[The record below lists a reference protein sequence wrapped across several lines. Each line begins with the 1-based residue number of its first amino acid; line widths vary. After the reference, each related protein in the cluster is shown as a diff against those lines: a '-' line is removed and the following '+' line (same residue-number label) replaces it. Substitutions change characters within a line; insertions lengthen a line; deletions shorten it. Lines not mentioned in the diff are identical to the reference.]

1 MNNFDIAVR
10 SLLGFCCV
18 AVLLSTV
25 AVGQGPSL
33 KISTEDE
40 LKADM
45 AQGPC
50 KNADRLDAVKKLFQ
64 RMGATDADMK
74 VEDLKDV
81 KNLVLTKKGTTAD
94 ETVVIGAHYDKVDAG
109 CGTMDNW
116 SGVVILAHLYRTL
129 NSGATR
135 KTYVFVAFGREEE
148 GLKGSAAMVKAI
160 PKEERSKYC
169 SMVNL
174 DSFGLGYPLIL
185 ENASTASMIK
195 FAKDLGSQLK
205 VPVQTISLPGAAD
218 ADSSSFKGKDI
229 PAITMSA
236 LNNTW
241 PEYMHTSKD
250 KMDIINP
257 ASIRLAY
264 QFNLQYVAKIDE
276 GACTMFRD
284 K

>member
-1 MNNFDIAVR
+1 MNKFTLAAQMLICFCAGAF
-10 SLLGFCCV
+10 LLPTVV
-18 AVLLSTV
+18 A
-25 AVGQGPSL
+25 GQGTSL

-50 KNADRLDAVKKLFQ
+50 KNSDRLDAVRKLFQ

-74 VEDLKDV
+74 VDDLKDV
-81 KNLVLTKKGTTAD
+81 KNLVLTKKGTSD
-94 ETVVIGAHYDKVDAG
+94 ETVVIGAHYDKVDEG
-109 CGTMDNW
+109 CGIMDNW

-129 NSGATR
+129 SSGMTH
-135 KTYVFVAFGREEE
+135 KTFVFVAFDSE
-148 GLKGSAAMVKAI
+148 GKGLRGSAAMVKAI
-160 PKEERSKYC
+160 AKEDRPKYC

-185 ENASTASMIK
+185 ENASTPSMTK
-195 FAKDLGSQLK
+195 FAKDLGSDLK
-205 VPVQTISLPGAAD
+205 VTVQTISLPGAAD
-218 ADSSSFKGKDI
+218 ADSSSFKSKDI

-241 PEYMHTSKD
+241 PDYMHTSKD
-250 KMDIINP
+250 KIDIINP
-257 ASIRLAY
+257 GSIRLGY
-264 QFNLQYVAKIDE
+264 QFNLQYIAKIDAGE
-276 GACTMFRD
+276 CTMFR